1 MNSYKK
7 DEQIVE
13 QTDRLEKIIRELT
26 QLTELNYK
34 GYSIETISRFVD
46 EDNLAEIVDELGH
59 QVSLAVG
66 NIRIHIIVS

>member
-13 QTDRLEKIIRELT
+13 QTDRLEKITRELT

-46 EDNLAEIVDELGH
+46 EDNLAEIVDELRH

-66 NIRIHIIVS
+66 NIRLHLIIS